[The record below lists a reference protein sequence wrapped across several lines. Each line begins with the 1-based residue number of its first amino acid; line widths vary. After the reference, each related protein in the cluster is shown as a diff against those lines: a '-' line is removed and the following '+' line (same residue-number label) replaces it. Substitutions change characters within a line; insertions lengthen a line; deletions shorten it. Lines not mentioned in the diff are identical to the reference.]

1 MKQAKKYCRSY
12 IIVSLPK
19 KTVSLPVNCSK
30 EPETPS
36 KSTISIQTC
45 ETPVEP
51 KTSPNSANSMREFNV
66 NWKPKFNQRK
76 QCSCHS
82 KLTKM
87 FQCILYQSPPNTS
100 GHTLVALKDNHII
113 VKTMIFG
120 TQKVSFKSNSSLY
133 STPNEPYSTRSSK
146 ENSNYVPDIVEV
158 EQQRYVQLFCLEII
172 SKTLDHLFQIFKR
185 ASWGSQSYS
194 NSITN
199 GSWGEKN
206 ATGNKCLHSW
216 R

>member
-1 MKQAKKYCRSY
+1 
-12 IIVSLPK
+12 
-19 KTVSLPVNCSK
+19 
-30 EPETPS
+30 
-36 KSTISIQTC
+36 
-45 ETPVEP
+45 
-51 KTSPNSANSMREFNV
+51 
-66 NWKPKFNQRK
+66 
-76 QCSCHS
+76 
-82 KLTKM
+82 M

-172 SKTLDHLFQIFKR
+172 NKTLDHLFQIFKR
-185 ASWGSQSYS
+185 AS
-194 NSITN
+194 
-199 GSWGEKN
+199 
-206 ATGNKCLHSW
+206 
-216 R
+216 